1 LDVSFRTSD
10 GAHLQQRVKDDF
22 DSPSPRSRA
31 QPPSP
36 ALPRA
41 SLCNPLSPTDDI
53 PMMMRFMFCCTL
65 YNVDEADIHNTLR
78 ALIMQRSIQIS
89 NVFWGQSA
97 SDEFFT
103 AVIDFVQRHGTVRGL
118 VTRMEAMGLGS
129 VARSWL
135 YTSVHEPIFSEQLHA
150 LFGTGVLRAF
160 AAKLNI
166 SPRDLVRN
174 LSQTLPRVLN
184 RLVSAGDST
193 LPV

>member
-1 LDVSFRTSD
+1 
-10 GAHLQQRVKDDF
+10 
-22 DSPSPRSRA
+22 
-31 QPPSP
+31 
-36 ALPRA
+36 
-41 SLCNPLSPTDDI
+41 
-53 PMMMRFMFCCTL
+53 
-65 YNVDEADIHNTLR
+65 
-78 ALIMQRSIQIS
+78 MQRSIQIS

-160 AAKLNI
+160 AAKLNL

-193 LPV
+193 WNPKQRS